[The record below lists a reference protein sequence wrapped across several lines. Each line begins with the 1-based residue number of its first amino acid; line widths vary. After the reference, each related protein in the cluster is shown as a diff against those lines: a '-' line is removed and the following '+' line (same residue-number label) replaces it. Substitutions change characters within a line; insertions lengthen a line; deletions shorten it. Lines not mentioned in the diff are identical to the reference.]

1 MINIS
6 ITPEQAAA
14 LETIW
19 NRYYFDL
26 FKTIR
31 ESEEEEYQFRNAIQN
46 IVDEINRQ
54 RERQK
59 KKDIKVGRRECF

>member
-31 ESEEEEYQFRNAIQN
+31 KSEEEEYHFRNAIQN